1 MRAPVLGAILGLF
14 AALAF
19 AADDPLAKAGELYEK
34 DDFAGAAKIYRQVAR
49 SGKQAAVA
57 WFNYG
62 NCQARMGK
70 RGEAALAWNK
80 AIEWAPGFRRAR
92 LNLAILA
99 EEDRDW
105 AVATVQ
111 YRRLWELDSTDVAI
125 AMRLGE
131 IQMEQ
136 DDPVAASTW
145 FERALARD
153 SLSSSAWSG
162 LVRATLAM
170 SDTVAARDLLY
181 RWEASAQDTTTGA
194 WFVLSDLQER
204 AGNLEAARRAV
215 ERGLVLDPERVEG
228 WLRLARIAQIGGND
242 ATAIAVLRQATARL
256 PDSGRLWKALGQAG
270 LRAGDADAAW
280 DGLSHAVERGES
292 DCGTL
297 VRILA
302 NWHERRGEAALAER
316 ARKLLD

>member
-1 MRAPVLGAILGLF
+1 MRTPVLGAILGLSAVF
-14 AALAF
+14 VF

-34 DDFAGAAKIYRQVAR
+34 EDFAGAAKIYRQVAR

-111 YRRLWELDSTDVAI
+111 YRRLWELDSTDVSI

-136 DDPVAASTW
+136 ADPVAASTW
-145 FERALARD
+145 FERALAQD

-170 SDTVAARDLLY
+170 SDTVAARDLLD
-181 RWEASAQDTTTGA
+181 RWEASAQDTTTAA

-215 ERGLVLDPERVEG
+215 ERGLVLDPTRVEG

-242 ATAIAVLRQATARL
+242 ATAIAVLRQATTRL
-256 PDSGRLWKALGQAG
+256 PESGRLWKALGQAG
-270 LRAGDADAAW
+270 LRAGDAYAAW

-292 DCGTL
+292 DCETL

-302 NWHERRGEAALAER
+302 NWHERRGEIAQAER